1 MTHAEVVRLWVPYMR
16 KRGTLHTGMRLDQGF
31 ALLATI
37 INNALGGKA
46 KQQDYM
52 PYAEQRAASIS
63 DVMNILISGKD
74 R

>member
-1 MTHAEVVRLWVPYMR
+1 M
-16 KRGTLHTGMRLDQGF
+16 DQGF
-31 ALLATI
+31 ALLAML
-37 INNALGGKA
+37 INNVMGGKA

-52 PYAEQRAASIS
+52 PYADQRVASIS